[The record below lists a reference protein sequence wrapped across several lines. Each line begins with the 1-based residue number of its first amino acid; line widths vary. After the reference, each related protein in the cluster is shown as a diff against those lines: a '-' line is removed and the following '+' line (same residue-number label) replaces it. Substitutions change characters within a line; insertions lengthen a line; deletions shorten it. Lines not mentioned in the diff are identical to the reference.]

1 MAFFQPWVSSVAQ
14 RRTTVFC
21 SHLMVKNS
29 ASVSVQARFPCLFT
43 CKTPSLELS
52 DGDTLPL
59 GRMLPGSHAH
69 CTERRALTLDLRIG
83 EVVRS
88 GLASKTRARWS
99 WNLVFFLP
107 FHVNLN
113 SIHSLTTERK
123 ALWYARHAS
132 WYLFPD

>member
-1 MAFFQPWVSSVAQ
+1 MAFFQPWVSSVAP
-14 RRTTVFC
+14 RRTTGFC

-69 CTERRALTLDLRIG
+69 CTERRALGLRIG
-83 EVVRS
+83 EVVRY

-99 WNLVFFLP
+99 GNVVFFLP

-132 WYLFPD
+132 WYLFPY